1 MAQVGKV
8 GWRQMHFCFR
18 VITCLNCLLLS
29 LKSTNLLLML
39 YANLIFT
46 FFTMGATALSSAPKY
61 FRRRIPNAENMISI
75 RLLPRSATLGPAVS
89 QQVSSSPPPQ
99 SPDTSI
105 LLPVLLN
112 PNLANQ
118 KKATSKLMIDLVEL
132 IYSQPQ
138 IQSSREFQQVDLLWG
153 DAERKIIL
161 SNLQTRIYINS
172 SDILFSLLT
181 FLIQDRKFNLVRF
194 PK

>member
-1 MAQVGKV
+1 MLYNIMVTA
-8 GWRQMHFCFR
+8 
-18 VITCLNCLLLS
+18 LLS
-29 LKSTNLLLML
+29 
-39 YANLIFT
+39 
-46 FFTMGATALSSAPKY
+46 SSMY
-61 FRRRIPNAENMISI
+61 FRRRIVSAENMISI
-75 RLLPRSATLGPAVS
+75 RLLPRPATLGPAVS

-153 DAERKIIL
+153 DAEWKIIL